1 MQFTLIINDAS
12 KHFFKTDKVL
22 FNPHSLNFD
31 LMIEDGQLT
40 FSNLRTL
47 RLKAFLMKSKFVRVV
62 LDLINPKQKREFTK
76 VTNVQTQGGIQLFN
90 IRVGSGSSLILG
102 TFDDGETI
110 CFLSF
115 HLLYIDMLMQ
125 MTGLK

>member
-1 MQFTLIINDAS
+1 MQFTLIVNDTS
-12 KHFFKTDKVL
+12 KHFFKTDKIL

-31 LMIEDGQLT
+31 LMIDDGQLT
-40 FSNLRTL
+40 FSKLRTL

-62 LDLINPKQKREFTK
+62 LDLVNPKQKREFSR
-76 VTNVQTQGGIQLFN
+76 VTSAQTQGGIQLFN
-90 IRVGSGSSLILG
+90 IRVGAGSSLVVG

-115 HLLYIDMLMQ
+115 HLLYIDL
-125 MTGLK
+125 LK